1 MAGSGVIVR
10 GVFDKPLV
18 QMIKEFGQ
26 GGNIGCSDTWNKI
39 CTGRTSV
46 LIVSIFYLIS

>member
-1 MAGSGVIVR
+1 MYGILWQVIMAGSGVIVR

-26 GGNIGCSDTWNKI
+26 GGNIGCSDT
-39 CTGRTSV
+39 
-46 LIVSIFYLIS
+46 